1 MERLKQYSAAVAA
14 AALSLIFLIVGAL
27 ALTVF
32 APAQELASSVVPERS
47 LVMTRD
53 GVLPLL
59 AKNVTVTASSES
71 GAPVAL
77 GLGTP
82 GDVLGWIGEDPY
94 TEVVGLSSDRSLLK
108 VEDHPGASG
117 AADGAP
123 QSGAQSGAQSAGP
136 DSAPAQSGAQ
146 SAPQSGSQSASP
158 SGAIIDQEAAALVEA
173 LAASDMWLE
182 TASDEGSASL
192 TLDDVA
198 AARSLLAVSAGGPGD
213 LRLTLTWPIDR
224 ANMLA
229 IVSLL
234 GALVFALIA
243 AVAGFSRFH
252 LLRHRA
258 ERAERIAARAGA
270 DVTETQTFDSRELA
284 ALTEA
289 GRTAD
294 APGPADADPAR
305 GSEGEADGA
314 DEDPAAARTQDGA
327 PDQLEESME
336 PEDVHSPEDADEPPS
351 EDGAETAA
359 PGPADEDEGRDAE
372 GGDSRAPESAPA
384 AGAPEGGAEA
394 AGGEPEPAERVLG
407 RHGSGIPV
415 DQDPPER
422 VPTDTGIIDLSG
434 IRPGVTLPSRRALR
448 EAREKGEGTLIIDGR
463 EFDTGLIPVVDSA
476 ADERAPQAQAPSA
489 DSGDAPLSAE
499 APEKPST
506 SGWTSMMAGWLK
518 KDQGGK

>member
-117 AADGAP
+117 ADRDA
-123 QSGAQSGAQSAGP
+123 QSGAQSGAQSVSP
-136 DSAPAQSGAQ
+136 ESAPAQSDAQSGAESGAQSASSQSGAQ
-146 SAPQSGSQSASP
+146 SASSQ
-158 SGAIIDQEAAALVEA
+158 SGAILDQEAAALVDA
-173 LAASDMWLE
+173 VAASDMWLE
-182 TASDEGSASL
+182 TANDDGSASL
-192 TLDDVA
+192 SLDEVG

-229 IVSLL
+229 IVCLL

-243 AVAGFSRFH
+243 AVAGFSRFQ

-284 ALTEA
+284 ALTES

-294 APGPADADPAR
+294 APSPSEVDEVGEPEGVAGGDDDEEPAASR
-305 GSEGEADGA
+305 TQEEAPERV
-314 DEDPAAARTQDGA
+314 EDPA
-327 PDQLEESME
+327 E
-336 PEDVHSPEDADEPPS
+336 PEDAHVPQDADEPSPEDA
-351 EDGAETAA
+351 
-359 PGPADEDEGRDAE
+359 
-372 GGDSRAPESAPA
+372 PESATPYGGPESA
-384 AGAPEGGAEA
+384 DAGS
-394 AGGEPEPAERVLG
+394 EPAERVLG

-415 DQDPPER
+415 DEDPPEK

-448 EAREKGEGTLIIDGR
+448 EAREKGEGTLVIDGR

-476 ADERAPQAQAPSA
+476 QDERAPQVQAPSA
-489 DSGDAPLSAE
+489 ESAE
-499 APEKPST
+499 APSSGEAPAKPST